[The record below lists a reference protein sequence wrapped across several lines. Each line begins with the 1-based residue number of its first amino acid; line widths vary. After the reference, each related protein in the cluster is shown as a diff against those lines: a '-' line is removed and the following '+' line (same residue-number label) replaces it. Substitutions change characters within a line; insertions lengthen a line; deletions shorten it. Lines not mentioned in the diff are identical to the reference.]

1 MLYCFWVKITLHFS
15 QKLKKNSVVYAYF
28 RIDENITILISPY
41 CDYDEEDADAKVE
54 L

>member
-1 MLYCFWVKITLHFS
+1 MLYFFLEKITLHFLS
-15 QKLKKNSVVYAYF
+15 KAKEDSVVYAYF